1 MGKWYDGESWGHHPL
16 NNHVEMLRDALFF
29 GIFWDSIFSIMF
41 RVMMRNLGIHP
52 LNDLESLESSEI
64 HYEFNRWRP
73 TLAKKGMMECMAG
86 LKVIHQFMIY
96 FKSISSLFLDFRSA
110 EADDFSVFLLTISG
124 HASPSGNGETL
135 CRLCTE
141 ERSPRESSGSR
152 MYLFS
157 HDWNGRYSCSG
168 LRAVCHSGICFRLS
182 AGPVLNHPTCIP
194 DHSFA
199 SQGTIASYHQY
210 IIGLYCLR
218 RFYYNAIL
226 NLYIKKN
233 QKASLH
239 L

>member
-1 MGKWYDGESWGHHPL
+1 MTLNPL
-16 NNHVEMLRDALFF
+16 NRVRFIMSSTDEDRPWPRRGWWNAWLD
-29 GIFWDSIFSIMF
+29 WKSSINS
-41 RVMMRNLGIHP
+41 
-52 LNDLESLESSEI
+52 
-64 HYEFNRWRP
+64 W
-73 TLAKKGMMECMAG
+73 
-86 LKVIHQFMIY
+86 
-96 FKSISSLFLDFRSA
+96 SISSLFQVYFLISGVQKLMI
-110 EADDFSVFLLTISG
+110 SVFFLLTISG

>member
-1 MGKWYDGESWGHHPL
+1 MERHC
-16 NNHVEMLRDALFF
+16 V
-29 GIFWDSIFSIMF
+29 DS
-41 RVMMRNLGIHP
+41 VL
-52 LNDLESLESSEI
+52 
-64 HYEFNRWRP
+64 
-73 TLAKKGMMECMAG
+73 KKGA
-86 LKVIHQFMIY
+86 L
-96 FKSISSLFLDFRSA
+96 
-110 EADDFSVFLLTISG
+110 
-124 HASPSGNGETL
+124 GN
-135 CRLCTE
+135 
-141 ERSPRESSGSR
+141 PREAECT
-152 MYLFS
+152 
-157 HDWNGRYSCSG
+157 CSVMTEMDVTHAQG
-168 LRAVCHSGICFRLS
+168 LGLCVILVLCFRFS

>member
-1 MGKWYDGESWGHHPL
+1 
-16 NNHVEMLRDALFF
+16 
-29 GIFWDSIFSIMF
+29 
-41 RVMMRNLGIHP
+41 MRNLGIHP

-168 LRAVCHSGICFRLS
+168 LRAVCHSGIMFQAQRGTRIESSHLHSRSFFCVPRYNCLLS
-182 AGPVLNHPTCIP
+182 SIHHWIILLE
-194 DHSFA
+194 
-199 SQGTIASYHQY
+199 TILLQCYTELIHQKESKSLFTSL
-210 IIGLYCLR
+210 II
-218 RFYYNAIL
+218 
-226 NLYIKKN
+226 
-233 QKASLH
+233 
-239 L
+239 